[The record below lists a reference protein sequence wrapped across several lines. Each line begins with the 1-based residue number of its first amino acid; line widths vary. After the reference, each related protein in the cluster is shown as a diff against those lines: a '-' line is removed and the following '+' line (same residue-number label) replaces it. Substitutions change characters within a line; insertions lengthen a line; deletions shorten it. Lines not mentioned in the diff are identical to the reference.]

1 MVENKTQ
8 RIVRLILDNCWT
20 SVLLRLECKE
30 LLEYLKE
37 LEGER
42 MGVLMLGDNKDD
54 DNARYVTC
62 KHEFRCVNKCLRKV
76 LMGMYKVYLRF
87 NAHAQMFRIGVSF

>member
-1 MVENKTQ
+1 MQ
-8 RIVRLILDNCWT
+8 GIV
-20 SVLLRLECKE
+20 
-30 LLEYLKE
+30 
-37 LEGER
+37 
-42 MGVLMLGDNKDD
+42 GVLERIRGRKDGGVDVGDNKDD